1 MAAAGTAFTVEMGE
15 EMYSLVAPD
24 GTPGEPVEYGTTATI
39 TWNSILYY
47 VHVDD
52 PDGYP
57 EGGESPTVFRVDSTT
72 VMESAMEEVS
82 DEDQEKETLLLPEGE
97 EDEEDEEDEEE
108 EEEDEEPGPGD
119 VIEFP
124 EPEEMDED
132 EDLPPAEDINNG

>member
-39 TWNSILYY
+39 TWNNILYY
-47 VHVDD
+47 AHVDD
-52 PDGYP
+52 PDKYP

-82 DEDQEKETLLLPEGE
+82 DEDQERETPPLLLGEEDEGE
-97 EDEEDEEDEEE
+97 EDEDEE
-108 EEEDEEPGPGD
+108 EEEDEEDEPGPGD
-119 VIEFP
+119 VVEFP
-124 EPEEMDED
+124 EPEDEGED
-132 EDLPPAEDINNG
+132 ENLPPAGDL